1 MRPVR
6 PPECQA
12 CDACSEVQPD
22 DAPAEGKA
30 MGHQRRTVLGA
41 AAALLVGA
49 LAAVSASGLS
59 GAPAAPAA
67 TLAQVAW
74 IAGDWQGE
82 AGPGALSQEV
92 WAAPAGD
99 CMMGMWRLVID
110 GKVKL
115 FETLSITQEEG
126 GPVLR
131 LRHFGRD
138 GVGWEERD
146 KPLTLKVDQI
156 GEGVVAFA
164 GPGRSG
170 PLRIVYRRTG
180 DDTMMVAVEKNEG
193 SEEFSFRRMSAWR
206 GAPAPARATLTPV
219 VRP

>member
-1 MRPVR
+1 MVDRW
-6 PPECQA
+6 
-12 CDACSEVQPD
+12 
-22 DAPAEGKA
+22 
-30 MGHQRRTVLGA
+30 VLLTG
-41 AAALLVGA
+41 AAALLHLGA
-49 LAAVSASGLS
+49 SAAATDGQQ
-59 GAPAAPAA
+59 PAARASI
-67 TLAQVAW
+67 AQVAW

-82 AGPGALSQEV
+82 AGPGAFSQEV

-180 DDTMMVAVEKNEG
+180 DDTMTVAVEKDGG
-193 SEEFSFRRMSAWR
+193 SEQFTFRRMGAWR
-206 GAPAPARATLTPV
+206 GAPAQARGTLTPV

>member
-1 MRPVR
+1 MIGRGFLACGTASLLLLAAGAASAQDGRRP
-6 PPECQA
+6 
-12 CDACSEVQPD
+12 
-22 DAPAEGKA
+22 
-30 MGHQRRTVLGA
+30 A
-41 AAALLVGA
+41 AAATMA
-49 LAAVSASGLS
+49 D
-59 GAPAAPAA
+59 
-67 TLAQVAW
+67 VAW

-110 GKVKL
+110 GRVKL
-115 FETLSITQEEG
+115 FESLSIVAESG

-146 KPLTLKVDQI
+146 KPLTLPLAEVGD
-156 GEGVVAFA
+156 GVAAFA

-180 DDTMMVAVEKNEG
+180 DETMTVAVEKGEG
-193 SEEFSFRRMSAWR
+193 SEQFAFRRMGAWR
-206 GAPAPARATLTPV
+206 GAPVQARGALAPV

>member
-1 MRPVR
+1 MR
-6 PPECQA
+6 
-12 CDACSEVQPD
+12 
-22 DAPAEGKA
+22 
-30 MGHQRRTVLGA
+30 RRANGTGFAAAVLVLLA
-41 AAALLVGA
+41 AAA
-49 LAAVSASGLS
+49 AAQT
-59 GAPAAPAA
+59 GAPAAEVRTA

-82 AGPGALSQEV
+82 MGPETLSQEV

-115 FETLSITQEEG
+115 FESLSITQEAS

-146 KPLTLKVDQI
+146 KPLTLQLAEVGD
-156 GEGVVAFA
+156 GVAAFA

-180 DDTMMVAVEKNEG
+180 DDTMSVAVEKDGG
-193 SEEFSFRRMSAWR
+193 SEQFTFRRMGAWR
-206 GAPAPARATLTPV
+206 GAPAQARGTLTPV

>member
-1 MRPVR
+1 MSYAVR
-6 PPECQA
+6 VT
-12 CDACSEVQPD
+12 S
-22 DAPAEGKA
+22 
-30 MGHQRRTVLGA
+30 RTALLLLLGA
-41 AAALLVGA
+41 VV
-49 LAAVSASGLS
+49 LAAQATE
-59 GAPAAPAA
+59 PQTPPA

-115 FETLSITQEEG
+115 FESLSITQEDG

-146 KPLTLKVDQI
+146 RPLTLRLAEISD
-156 GEGVVAFA
+156 GVAAFA

-180 DDTMMVAVEKNEG
+180 DDTMSVAVEKDGG
-193 SEEFSFRRMSAWR
+193 SEQFAFRRMGAWR
-206 GAPAPARATLTPV
+206 GAPVQARGTLTPV

>member
-1 MRPVR
+1 MVSR
-6 PPECQA
+6 
-12 CDACSEVQPD
+12 S
-22 DAPAEGKA
+22 G
-30 MGHQRRTVLGA
+30 LS
-41 AAALLVGA
+41 A
-49 LAAVSASGLS
+49 LAAVAL
-59 GAPAAPAA
+59 AVAA
-67 TLAQVAW
+67 TSVAAQERVSPAPSATIAQVAW

-82 AGPGALSQEV
+82 VAPGAFSQEV

-99 CMMGMWRLVID
+99 CMMGMWRLVIG

-115 FETLSITQEEG
+115 FESLSITQEEG

-146 KPLTLKVDQI
+146 RPLTLPLVEVGD
-156 GEGVVAFA
+156 GLAAFA

-180 DDTMMVAVEKNEG
+180 DDTMTVAVEKTEG
-193 SEEFSFRRMSAWR
+193 RESFDFRRTGSWR
-206 GAPAPARATLTPV
+206 GTPAQAGSAPAPAG
-219 VRP
+219 RP

>member
-1 MRPVR
+1 MGRR
-6 PPECQA
+6 
-12 CDACSEVQPD
+12 
-22 DAPAEGKA
+22 GKGTSLA
-30 MGHQRRTVLGA
+30 V
-41 AAALLVGA
+41 AALLLV
-49 LAAVSASGLS
+49 
-59 GAPAAPAA
+59 AAPAA
-67 TLAQVAW
+67 TQESGGAAPATIDRVAW

-82 AGPGALSQEV
+82 VGRGAFSQEV

-115 FETLSITQEEG
+115 LESLSITQEES

-146 KPLTLKVDQI
+146 RPITLPLTEVGDGLAV
-156 GEGVVAFA
+156 FA
-164 GPGRSG
+164 GSGRSG

-180 DDTMMVAVEKNEG
+180 DGSMTVAVEKDEG
-193 SEEFSFRRMSAWR
+193 REAFEFRRAGSWR
-206 GAPAPARATLTPV
+206 GSVVTAPGALAPAL
-219 VRP
+219 RP

>member
-1 MRPVR
+1 M
-6 PPECQA
+6 
-12 CDACSEVQPD
+12 SS
-22 DAPAEGKA
+22 
-30 MGHQRRTVLGA
+30 QRGILAGA
-41 AAALLVGA
+41 VAALL
-49 LAAVSASGLS
+49 LCAAPV
-59 GAPAAPAA
+59 AAQTGVPAA
-67 TLAQVAW
+67 TIAQVAW

-110 GKVKL
+110 GKVEL
-115 FETLSITQEEG
+115 FESLSITQEVG

-146 KPLTLKVDQI
+146 RPLTLAAVEVGD
-156 GEGVVAFA
+156 GLVAFS

-180 DDTMMVAVEKNEG
+180 ADTMTVAVEKGEGNEQ
-193 SEEFSFRRMSAWR
+193 FSFRWMGAWR
-206 GAPAPARATLTPV
+206 GAPVQARGTLTPV